1 MRATARTVWLAVE
14 LRSLQRI
21 AGLGEASDAFGFAA
35 TAAQGREM
43 DVMLGRFVGLMVG
56 RSPFE
61 ISFYRKVGKPLA
73 RSGGLVAAT
82 AYSAGEQALSNLAG
96 QALGVPTSTLFGR
109 H

>member
-1 MRATARTVWLAVE
+1 MGAVPEVKIKDFRLWPVRATARTVRLVVE

-21 AGLGEASDAFGFAA
+21 AGLGEASDAFGFAET

-61 ISFYRKVGKPLA
+61 ISFYRKVGEPLA

-82 AYSAGEQALSNLAG
+82 AYSAGEQAL
-96 QALGVPTSTLFGR
+96 
-109 H
+109 